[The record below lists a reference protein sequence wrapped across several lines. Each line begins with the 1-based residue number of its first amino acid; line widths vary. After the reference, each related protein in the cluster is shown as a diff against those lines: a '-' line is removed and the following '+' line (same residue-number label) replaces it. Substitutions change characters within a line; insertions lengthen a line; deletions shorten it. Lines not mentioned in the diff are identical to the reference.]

1 MDARSGRPYPSS
13 SLSPS
18 LSSSVATPSSSGTLL
33 EQQHQQHQRRAAS
46 ASEVDSMEI
55 EQDVDDFDF
64 GASDLASRGGR
75 LMAELMATAGE
86 LFLGDDVVFTAAE
99 PDMTEGGGG
108 GASPGGFA
116 HGGPHGGG
124 HGIVARAHISIPG
137 ATAGDGG
144 EGQLP
149 LVRRAGHGT
158 SWHVRRT
165 KSRGEAEGNAP
176 PQRPQLRP
184 QLVSL
189 VGTARA
195 FEGFIPRLRGVRTL
209 LGGSDDEE
217 DEDDENEYEGG
228 GEGREEHGRGEE
240 EAGAR
245 GEGREGQGAD
255 LPQDEES
262 PPLTTPP
269 RAPPPSSSSSPP
281 EVAEPALDRAGTKEE
296 DST

>member
-86 LFLGDDVVFTAAE
+86 LFLGDDVVLTAAE

-124 HGIVARAHISIPG
+124 HGIVARA
-137 ATAGDGG
+137 
-144 EGQLP
+144 
-149 LVRRAGHGT
+149 
-158 SWHVRRT
+158 
-165 KSRGEAEGNAP
+165 
-176 PQRPQLRP
+176 
-184 QLVSL
+184 
-189 VGTARA
+189 
-195 FEGFIPRLRGVRTL
+195 FEGFIPRLQGVRTL